1 MPARPAPLVLAA
13 AVAAAV
19 AAGPAAGQPRW
30 APVPADPPSVVVRP
44 SGPDAPPRYARD
56 GWWGPDKAQHFTAS
70 AALALSAQ
78 YVLTRTLGATDRA
91 AAPVAFGLAAGA
103 GLAKESYD
111 ARRPHGTGFSARDL
125 VWDALGL
132 GAAALLVAL

>member
-1 MPARPAPLVLAA
+1 MSLLRPHFAPALVALALAA
-13 AVAAAV
+13 APAV
-19 AAGPAAGQPRW
+19 AQPRW
-30 APVPADPPSVVVRP
+30 ALPVADPPSVVARP
-44 SGPDAPPRYARD
+44 TGPGAPLRYARD
-56 GWWGPDKAQHFTAS
+56 GWWGVDKAQHFTAS

-78 YVLTRTLGATDRA
+78 YVLTHTLGAGQGA

-111 ARRPHGTGFSARDL
+111 ARRPHGTGFSPRDL

-132 GAAALLVAL
+132 GAAAVLVAL